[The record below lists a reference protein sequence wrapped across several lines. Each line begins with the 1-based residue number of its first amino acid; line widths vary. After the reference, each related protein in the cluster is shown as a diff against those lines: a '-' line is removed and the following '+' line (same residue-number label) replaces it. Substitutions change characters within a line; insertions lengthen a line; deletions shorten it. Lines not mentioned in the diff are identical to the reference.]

1 MVVGRG
7 RHQISNSLDFLK
19 FLPCCHALYILS
31 RDIDKITIYGVTTSQ
46 TQQLEGHSFH

>member
-7 RHQISNSLDFLK
+7 RHQISNSLDFLN

-31 RDIDKITIYGVTTSQ
+31 RDIDKITIYGVIASQ
-46 TQQLEGHSFH
+46 THWQQGHSFH